1 MKSPALLFNKDY
13 THYQIQRGKIRKW
26 IRKLYLRNIMPY
38 INGKTVDFGCGVGEF
53 LKMLPPGSIGFEINE
68 ATVVYC
74 RDIGL
79 NVQPYK
85 PEIDCYQFKNIKK
98 GEFNV
103 FTMVHVLEHCAD
115 AEKILSII
123 FTSCARLDIKRIIIV
138 VPGRKGFRSD
148 CTHETFVDFQSFKK
162 ALTESKTNYVI
173 SSKRYFPFNRALI
186 GNFFVH
192 HELMVIFDK
201 NNG

>member
-1 MKSPALLFNKDY
+1 
-13 THYQIQRGKIRKW
+13 
-26 IRKLYLRNIMPY
+26 MPY
-38 INGKTVDFGCGVGEF
+38 INGKTIDFGCGVGEF
-53 LKMLPPGSIGFEINE
+53 LKILPPDSIGFEINE
-68 ATVVYC
+68 ATV
-74 RDIGL
+74 
-79 NVQPYK
+79 QPYK
-85 PEIDCYQFKNIKK
+85 PEIDRYQFKDIKK

-138 VPGRKGFRSD
+138 VPGKKGFMSD
-148 CTHETFVDFQSFKK
+148 RTHETFVDFQSFKK

-173 SSKRYFPFNRALI
+173 SAKRYFPFNRALI